1 MSNYRPVSNL
11 PFLGKITEKVVVKQ
25 FKEYMNEK
33 KLNPPLQSAYRE
45 HHSTETALV
54 KIMNDILLSLDKDM
68 CVLLVMLDLSA
79 AFDTVDHKLLFN
91 RFEQSFGIQDGAKAW
106 LQSYFTGR
114 HQAVK
119 INGVKSDP
127 TDLDTGM
134 PQGSVVG
141 PFCFPPYTSP
151 LFTIANKHKCQM
163 HMYADDTQLYMSCKV
178 VESEAA
184 VLHMEDCVAEVKQ
197 WMKENFLKLN
207 DSKTEV
213 LLLSK
218 HSRSKDVA
226 HIRTVNIG
234 NSSVNVMPQAKN
246 IGCFLDSNLTM
257 EAQVANVT
265 RKCYASIHEIGRIL
279 PNLTK
284 EAAEILINSQVTS
297 KLDNFNAVL
306 CGIPGPLMHKLQLVQ
321 NSAARLITHTKKH
334 DHITPVLKKLHWLPV
349 SFRIEYKILLL
360 CFKALHSMAPQYL
373 CELIKKKISTRDL
386 LPSSIRELIEPRSNR
401 RKYGDRAFAII
412 APTLWNKLPSKIRSI
427 DKLEPFKTKLKTHLY
442 NQAFKHC

>member
-1 MSNYRPVSNL
+1 
-11 PFLGKITEKVVVKQ
+11 
-25 FKEYMNEK
+25 MNEK

-45 HHSTETALV
+45 HHSTETAIV

-91 RFEQSFGIQDGAKAW
+91 RSEQSFGIQDGAKAW
-106 LQSYFTGR
+106 LQSYFPDR

-184 VLHMEDCVAEVKQ
+184 VLHMEDCVAEIKQ

-226 HIRTVNIG
+226 HIRTINIG

-246 IGCFLDSNLTM
+246 IGCILDSNLTM
-257 EAQVANVT
+257 EAQVVNVT

-279 PNLTK
+279 
-284 EAAEILINSQVTS
+284 
-297 KLDNFNAVL
+297 
-306 CGIPGPLMHKLQLVQ
+306 
-321 NSAARLITHTKKH
+321 
-334 DHITPVLKKLHWLPV
+334 TPVILSSV
-349 SFRIEYKILLL
+349 SRFTIRPTIR
-360 CFKALHSMAPQYL
+360 P
-373 CELIKKKISTRDL
+373 T
-386 LPSSIRELIEPRSNR
+386 IRE
-401 RKYGDRAFAII
+401 
-412 APTLWNKLPSKIRSI
+412 
-427 DKLEPFKTKLKTHLY
+427 
-442 NQAFKHC
+442 